1 MKAERVRVKAT
12 VLMIYTKGAKDVPS
26 SLYLKCSQRC
36 SFLHGLVST
45 LVVNGVLGI
54 LPTAEQRDIIQ
65 SPSLDGGDVTGRFS
79 QVPNDQHQHQVGGTA
94 ESTSHPIAEDTL
106 DQSPMP
112 DTQPSSHQITT
123 MHPMDDSALAS
134 WLTGALAEQMDD
146 EDDEDDDLSES
157 RPIKDQ
163 VDTSNRDDDSSESG
177 SCENP
182 AGTSNAMNIFTKMFA
197 ESQAS
202 NGIQSYSAQG
212 DDVDGVLSLLL
223 PSHSGSTATVSTDM
237 VDERMVLTFQRNM
250 QFATAVYCRSVN
262 RAGEWTC
269 GKFCEGLTQG
279 TIVRHLL
286 KDKNTLKYGHGV
298 GVVAVQHETRAI
310 NVIFRGSSNPG
321 DWTTNLKMRKSYASK
336 EYFQDN
342 FQMIPKGV
350 KIHSGFL
357 SAYMRVHDQVRIHVD
372 ILRVEYSDYSINY
385 IGHSLGGALAAIA
398 LVNQAVKYGP
408 SEFSRLHLYSYGA
421 PRIGNTEWSKW
432 VSNMKVGSLNRI
444 VNVDDPGMAKMI

>member
-1 MKAERVRVKAT
+1 
-12 VLMIYTKGAKDVPS
+12 
-26 SLYLKCSQRC
+26 
-36 SFLHGLVST
+36 
-45 LVVNGVLGI
+45 
-54 LPTAEQRDIIQ
+54 
-65 SPSLDGGDVTGRFS
+65 
-79 QVPNDQHQHQVGGTA
+79 
-94 ESTSHPIAEDTL
+94 
-106 DQSPMP
+106 MP
-112 DTQPSSHQITT
+112 DTQPSSHQIAA

-134 WLTGALAEQMDD
+134 WLTGALAEQMDN

-163 VDTSNRDDDSSESG
+163 VDTSNRDDDSSESE

-237 VDERMVLTFQRNM
+237 
-250 QFATAVYCRSVN
+250 TAVQVN

-350 KIHSGFL
+350 KVSG
-357 SAYMRVHDQVRIHVD
+357 
-372 ILRVEYSDYSINY
+372 ILHYSINY

-408 SEFSRLHLYSYGA
+408 SEFNRLHLYSYGA